1 MSTLRLMTYN
11 VRYFGHGTRG
21 VVSTRNGVRRIAE
34 TVASLEPLVDVI
46 CLQEVEA
53 RSLRSSLVTRHP
65 TQRHTM
71 LQALL
76 SELERQMARRGVRE
90 RYQAIYFP
98 AHRYRITRATAL
110 YTTGLAMLV
119 RPRLTIVDHNAHT
132 PQDITHRRGVKQL
145 KQTRIVAHMTVEHAT
160 RGMLDVFN
168 THLSLPGWFY
178 KEFWSKGK
186 GKRFGHGPN
195 QLVEAA
201 RIAKLIEQ
209 RRKSDHVV
217 LVGDFNSAP
226 NSPVDRLFQQQVGLT
241 DALARAKGLVGEHL
255 ERWPTAG
262 FMNKRMNIDRIYSSP
277 GIEWLDFAETMPFGH
292 GPFHGLSDHMPLV
305 GSLRL
310 PR

>member
-1 MSTLRLMTYN
+1 MTMLRLMTYN

-21 VVSTRNGVRRIAE
+21 VVATRTGVRRIAE
-34 TVASLEPLVDVI
+34 TVASLSPLVDVI

-53 RSLRSSLVTRHP
+53 RSLRSSLVTMHP
-65 TQRHTM
+65 VKRHTM

-76 SELERQMARRGVRE
+76 TELDRQLARRGVRE
-90 RYQAIYFP
+90 RYQATYFP

-132 PQDITHRRGVKQL
+132 PHDVTHRRGVKEL
-145 KQTRIVAHMTVEHAT
+145 KQTRIVAHMTLKQE
-160 RGMLDVFN
+160 GKGQLDVFN
-168 THLSLPGWFY
+168 THMSLPGWFY
-178 KEFWSKGK
+178 PEFWRKGK
-186 GKRFGHGPN
+186 GQRLGHGRN
-195 QLVEAA
+195 QLVEAK
-201 RIAKLIEQ
+201 RIAELIEH
-209 RRKSDHVV
+209 RRQSDHVV
-217 LVGDFNSAP
+217 LVGDFNSLP
-226 NSPVDRLFQQQVGLT
+226 GSPVDRLFQQRVGLT

-255 ERWPTAG
+255 QGWSTAG

-277 GIEWLDFAETMPFGH
+277 AIEWLDFEETMPFGH

-310 PR
+310 P